1 MAAARFDLAAF
12 LSQPSVEQLDVCRKD
27 DLLQLATHF
36 GISVPKTILKRVLKP
51 MLSLALVERGIIVV
65 PELPEKELMFPVAG
79 SAAKGEVTPTPD
91 LATDVSDTDRAGER
105 PATPLTLPRFD
116 PSSDS
121 SAHSLGGARLKV
133 RLARLQYDA
142 QDRERQMRF
151 QLEVRR
157 MEIEADQ
164 AVRLRTLE
172 LESANAAMAGG
183 AVGSAGTV
191 SLPHSSKLDSVS
203 PGFDVSKNIA
213 LVPFFRE
220 AEVDS
225 YFQVFERIALALK
238 WPPEVWS
245 LLLQCKLQGK
255 AQEAIASLSVEDS
268 TDYETVKSAILRI
281 YELVPEL
288 TDKSSGH
295 IRNQQRKVTQS
306 LPERKLY
313 SLTGGLRHLV

>member
-1 MAAARFDLAAF
+1 MAAARFDLEAF

-27 DLLQLATHF
+27 DLLQLAAHF

-116 PSSDS
+116 PSSVS

-151 QLEVRR
+151 QL
-157 MEIEADQ
+157 
-164 AVRLRTLE
+164 
-172 LESANAAMAGG
+172 
-183 AVGSAGTV
+183 
-191 SLPHSSKLDSVS
+191 
-203 PGFDVSKNIA
+203 
-213 LVPFFRE
+213 
-220 AEVDS
+220 
-225 YFQVFERIALALK
+225 
-238 WPPEVWS
+238 
-245 LLLQCKLQGK
+245 
-255 AQEAIASLSVEDS
+255 
-268 TDYETVKSAILRI
+268 
-281 YELVPEL
+281 
-288 TDKSSGH
+288 
-295 IRNQQRKVTQS
+295 
-306 LPERKLY
+306 
-313 SLTGGLRHLV
+313 